1 MTSSSGRVVHIAAS
15 NITLLSALREAVVTM
30 LAAIGTLLCTL
41 TIAKGPGPAVLAV
54 VLCLALS
61 RSQLDRDWRHRIEA
75 AITLPL
81 VGVAAI
87 GVGFL
92 LLHVP
97 WLGAAAFVAG
107 MFLSIWL
114 RRFGPNAQRAGSL
127 IALPFVTLLVTPH
140 IGAAESGAIPALLLP
155 IVIALLALLWVSVL
169 HALAQRIAFLPATPT
184 TTGPVS
190 VAPSRQSALRPI
202 ASTRMAI
209 QMATALAASFFVGH
223 VVFDHRWAWIV
234 LTAFIVISG
243 NRGRLDVAYKSLL
256 RVIGAAG
263 GTIVAL
269 SIDFH
274 AGAHNLG
281 TGALIMIAVFIG
293 TWLRPLN
300 YVWWALFVTIALALL
315 QGFADAPAGQLLFLR
330 LQEIV
335 IGAFIGVV
343 SAWLILPVRSTGVL
357 RRRIADALAVLGS
370 ALDPANDQRTP
381 DEFVAAVGSVEQL
394 APAFRASR
402 WITRRLPNP
411 GSSHPADWIDLLVAC
426 GRPGIALI
434 EDRAAPADVRRAV
447 GVARKALLDVSTLSP
462 ALHDLRQVLTRAAT
476 PSLADVA
483 STSATVDDDGECK
496 APD

>member
-1 MTSSSGRVVHIAAS
+1 AA
-15 NITLLSALREAVVTM
+15 
-30 LAAIGTLLCTL
+30 
-41 TIAKGPGPAVLAV
+41 
-54 VLCLALS
+54 
-61 RSQLDRDWRHRIEA
+61 
-75 AITLPL
+75 
-81 VGVAAI
+81 
-87 GVGFL
+87 
-92 LLHVP
+92 
-97 WLGAAAFVAG
+97 
-107 MFLSIWL
+107 
-114 RRFGPNAQRAGSL
+114 
-127 IALPFVTLLVTPH
+127 
-140 IGAAESGAIPALLLP
+140 
-155 IVIALLALLWVSVL
+155 
-169 HALAQRIAFLPATPT
+169 PATKA
-184 TTGPVS
+184 PVR
-190 VAPSRQSALRPI
+190 VAPNRQSALRPI

-209 QMATALAASFFVGH
+209 QMATALAASFVVGH
-223 VVFDHRWAWIV
+223 VVFGHRWAWIV

-256 RVIGAAG
+256 RVMGAAG

-281 TGALIMIAVFIG
+281 IGALIMMAVFIG

-343 SAWLILPVRSTGVL
+343 SAWFILPVRSTGVL
-357 RRRIADALAVLGS
+357 RRRIADALAVLGA
-370 ALDPANDQRTP
+370 ALDPANDERTP
-381 DEFVAAVGSVEQL
+381 EEFVAAVGSVEQL

-426 GRPGIALI
+426 ARPGIALI
-434 EDRAAPADVRRAV
+434 EDRPAPADVRRAV
-447 GVARKALLDVSTLSP
+447 GAARKAMLDVSTLLP

-476 PSLADVA
+476 PAPADAA
-483 STSATVDDDGECK
+483 STSATLDDDGQCK
-496 APD
+496 AQD